1 MDRATSRQLAGLA
14 LLGGVA
20 LVAALA
26 FSPAEV
32 ARRVAALAARPAL
45 FAGVLL
51 AAYLLRPFVAWP
63 ISVLSV
69 VVGVALG
76 PAGIP
81 VALGG
86 AVLTCLPP
94 YVVARYLGHDG
105 GFLGSVGEQ
114 GRRYFGAAGG
124 LRGVA
129 AARLAPL
136 PADPVSYAAGLA
148 SVPLG
153 PYLLG
158 TALGELPWV
167 AAGVLVGASAQTV
180 TTEGLHGGPALL
192 VGGAALAVLLL
203 SRPAYRYVRDR
214 SPTRV
219 RR

>member
-1 MDRATSRQLAGLA
+1 MERATGRQFVGLA

-20 LVAALA
+20 LVAALVL
-26 FSPAEV
+26 SPAEV
-32 ARRVAALAARPAL
+32 ARRVTALAARPAL
-45 FAGVLL
+45 FAAVLF

-94 YVVARYLGHDG
+94 YAVARYVGHDAG
-105 GFLGSVGEQ
+105 LLGSVGDR
-114 GRRYFGAAGG
+114 GRRYFGAAGD

-129 AARLAPL
+129 AARIAPL

-148 SVPLG
+148 SVPPM
-153 PYLLG
+153 PYAVG

-167 AAGVLVGASAQTV
+167 TAAVLVGTSAETV
-180 TTEGLHGGPALL
+180 TTEGLHGGPALV

-214 SPTRV
+214 ETVP
-219 RR
+219 